1 MKNFDAKDHRTL
13 LYRIYTL
20 LRAYKK
26 DGKVSLRFYPMFYY
40 QLYRNVKGEDEQK
53 ELEKLILD
61 PKNDYNIRD
70 DAELLL
76 KLVLMKTRGVSER
89 AKEKGYNE

>member
-1 MKNFDAKDHRTL
+1 MSKDHRTL

-40 QLYRNVKGEDEQK
+40 QLHRNIKGEKEQK
-53 ELEKLILD
+53 ELESLILD

-89 AKEKGYNE
+89 AKEESYILNKGG

>member
-1 MKNFDAKDHRTL
+1 MSKDHRTL

-40 QLYRNVKGEDEQK
+40 QLHRNIKGEEEQK
-53 ELEKLILD
+53 ELE
-61 PKNDYNIRD
+61 RF
-70 DAELLL
+70 DA
-76 KLVLMKTRGVSER
+76 
-89 AKEKGYNE
+89 

>member
-1 MKNFDAKDHRTL
+1 
-13 LYRIYTL
+13 
-20 LRAYKK
+20 
-26 DGKVSLRFYPMFYY
+26 MFYY
-40 QLYRNVKGEDEQK
+40 QLHRNIKDEEEQRA
-53 ELEKLILD
+53 LEELILD

-89 AKEKGYNE
+89 TKEKSYILNKGG